1 MSEVLVEV
9 SGLSKAYGRVTA
21 LDGVGFSIRS
31 GELLGLIGPNG
42 AGKTTL
48 FECLA
53 AVQPANGGRVI
64 LKAPQADPR
73 RRFSLMFY
81 LPDAIAPWP
90 GQPVQWA
97 LEFSLDFLGG
107 RRNAYREVVDDLK
120 LAPFLRTPLGDLSKG
135 QRKRV
140 LVSLGLL
147 SPQPVLLIDEPF
159 EGLDLRQTRD
169 AAAALRKH
177 VAAGRTIFVSIHQIS
192 EAARLC
198 DRLVL
203 LSEGRVVSEGTPDE
217 LTALAARRLGQAP
230 PSDFEEVFLAL
241 TE

>member
-53 AVQPANGGRVI
+53 AVQPANGGRVV
-64 LKAPQADPR
+64 LKAPQAEHGR
-73 RRFSLMFY
+73 RSSLMFY

-90 GQPVQWA
+90 DQPVKRA

-107 RRNAYREVVDDLK
+107 RRNAYQEVVDDLK

-140 LVSLGLL
+140 LVGLALL
-147 SPQPVLLIDEPF
+147 SPQAVLLIDEPF

-169 AAAALRKH
+169 AAAALKKH
-177 VAAGRTIFVSIHQIS
+177 VASGRTIFVSIHQIS

-203 LSEGRVVSEGTPDE
+203 LSEGRVVAEGTPDE
-217 LTALAARRLGQAP
+217 LTALATRRLGQAP
-230 PSDFEEVFLAL
+230 PSGFEEVFLAL